1 VSEVVVRGAD
11 VVRVGTVYALGR
23 NYAEHAREMGAP
35 AEPVVFLMPAS
46 ALVTPRGPET
56 LEIAW
61 PEGSAEI
68 HHEVELVLLLG
79 TGVGDGLRLP
89 RDAAERAIR
98 AVGLGLD
105 LTARDLQAQ
114 AKAKGQPWARSKGFP
129 GAAPVTEFVPRGEIA
144 ADWSA
149 LDLSLRV
156 GGATRQADR
165 AASMLLDPPALVAQL
180 SRWFRLEPGDLVFTG
195 TPAGVGPLA
204 PGEEAVARS
213 AALGLEL
220 RVRMAPH

>member
-1 VSEVVVRGAD
+1 VSEIAVRGASP
-11 VVRVGTVYALGR
+11 VRAGTVYALGR

-46 ALVTPRGPET
+46 SLVRGPGLGPA

-61 PEGSAEI
+61 PEGSADV

-79 TGVGDGLRLP
+79 SGGTRLT
-89 RDAAERAIR
+89 REQGESAIA

-105 LTARDLQAQ
+105 LTARDLQAE

-129 GAAPVTEFVPRGEIA
+129 GAAPVSEFVPR
-144 ADWSA
+144 SA
-149 LDLSLRV
+149 LAVAWPEIDLSLTV
-156 GGATRQADR
+156 GGALRQSDR
-165 AASMLLDPPALVAQL
+165 AASMLLDPPAIVAQL
-180 SRWFRLEPGDLVFTG
+180 SRWFLLQPGDVVFTG

-220 RVRMAPH
+220 RVRMAPL

>member
-1 VSEVVVRGAD
+1 MSEIAVRGGAP
-11 VVRVGTVYALGR
+11 VRAGTVYALGR

-46 ALVTPRGPET
+46 ALVSAPGLGAT

-61 PEGSAEI
+61 PEGSEEV

-79 TGVGDGLRLP
+79 AGGTRLT
-89 RDAAERAIR
+89 REQGEAAIA
-98 AVGLGLD
+98 AAGLGID

-129 GAAPVTEFVPRGEIA
+129 GAAPVSEFVPR
-144 ADWSA
+144 SA
-149 LDLSLRV
+149 LAVAWPEIDLSLTV
-156 GGATRQADR
+156 GGALRQSDR
-165 AASMLLDPPALVAQL
+165 AASMLLDPPAIVAQL
-180 SRWFRLEPGDLVFTG
+180 SRWFLLQPGDLVFTG

>member
-1 VSEVVVRGAD
+1 MIEVVVRGAPP
-11 VVRVGTVYALGR
+11 VRAGTVYALGR

-46 ALVTPRGPET
+46 ALVCSPGAGPA

-61 PEGSAEI
+61 PEGSEEV

-79 TGVGDGLRLP
+79 SGGTHLTREQGE
-89 RDAAERAIR
+89 AAIA
-98 AVGLGLD
+98 AVGLGID

-129 GAAPVTEFVPRGEIA
+129 GAAPVSDFVPRGALTVPWGEI
-144 ADWSA
+144 DLA
-149 LDLSLRV
+149 LTVGETLR
-156 GGATRQADR
+156 QSDR
-165 AASMLLDPPALVAQL
+165 VDSMLLDPPAIVAQL
-180 SRWFRLEPGDLVFTG
+180 SRWFLLQPGDLVFTG
-195 TPAGVGPLA
+195 TPAGVGPIA

-220 RVRMAPH
+220 RARMTPR

>member
-1 VSEVVVRGAD
+1 MSQIAVRGAAP
-11 VVRVGTVYALGR
+11 VRAGTVYALGR

-46 ALVTPRGPET
+46 SLVRGPGSGPA

-61 PEGSAEI
+61 PEGSADV

-79 TGVGDGLRLP
+79 SGGTRLT
-89 RDAAERAIR
+89 REQGESAIAAI
-98 AVGLGLD
+98 GLGLD

-129 GAAPVTEFVPRGEIA
+129 GAAPVSEFVPREALTVAWREI
-144 ADWSA
+144 
-149 LDLSLRV
+149 DLSLTV
-156 GGATRQADR
+156 GGALRQSDR
-165 AASMLLDPPALVAQL
+165 AASMLLDPPAIVAQL
-180 SRWFRLEPGDLVFTG
+180 SRWFLLQPGDLVFTG

-213 AALGLEL
+213 TALGLEL

>member
-1 VSEVVVRGAD
+1 MSEVVVQGAPP
-11 VVRVGTVYALGR
+11 VRAGTIYALGR
-23 NYAEHAREMGAP
+23 NYAEHAKEMGAP

-46 ALVTPRGPET
+46 ALVSGSASGTA

-61 PEGSAEI
+61 PEGSQEV

-79 TGVGDGLRLP
+79 AGGTRLD
-89 RDAAERAIR
+89 REQAESAIA
-98 AVGLGLD
+98 AVGLGID

-129 GAAPVTEFVPRGEIA
+129 GAAPVSPFVPR
-144 ADWSA
+144 SA
-149 LDLSLRV
+149 LSVAWPEIDLELAV
-156 GGATRQADR
+156 GGAVRQADR
-165 AASMLLDPPALVAQL
+165 TSSMLLDPPAIVARL
-180 SRWFRLEPGDLVFTG
+180 SFWFLLQPGDLVFTG

-220 RVRMAPH
+220 RIRMAAR

>member
-1 VSEVVVRGAD
+1 MSEIVVRGAAP
-11 VVRVGTVYALGR
+11 VRVGTVYALGR

-46 ALVTPRGPET
+46 ALVRGPGAEAAI
-56 LEIAW
+56 EIAW
-61 PEGSAEI
+61 PEGSGEV

-79 TGVGDGLRLP
+79 AGGTGLP
-89 RDAAERAIR
+89 REQGEEAIA
-98 AVGLGLD
+98 AVGLGID

-129 GAAPVTEFVPRGEIA
+129 GAAPVGEFVPRGELTVPWGEI
-144 ADWSA
+144 DLA
-149 LDLSLRV
+149 LAV
-156 GGATRQADR
+156 GGMLRQSDR
-165 AASMLLDPPALVAQL
+165 AASMLLDPPAIVARL
-180 SRWFRLEPGDLVFTG
+180 SRWFLLQPGDLVFTG

>member
-1 VSEVVVRGAD
+1 MSEIVVRGGRP
-11 VVRVGTVYALGR
+11 VRPGTVYALGR
-23 NYAEHAREMGAP
+23 NYAEHAKEMGAA

-46 ALVTPRGPET
+46 ALVTAAASGPA

-61 PEGSAEI
+61 PEGSAEV

-79 TGVGDGLRLP
+79 SGGTHLSREQSGS
-89 RDAAERAIR
+89 AIA
-98 AVGLGLD
+98 AVGLGID

-129 GAAPVTEFVPRGEIA
+129 GAAPVSEFVPRAALAVAWPEI
-144 ADWSA
+144 
-149 LDLSLRV
+149 DLSLAV
-156 GGATRQADR
+156 DGALRQSDR
-165 AASMLLDPPALVAQL
+165 AASMLLDPPAIVAQL
-180 SRWFRLEPGDLVFTG
+180 SRWFLLQPGDLVFTG

>member
-1 VSEVVVRGAD
+1 MSEVVVRGSAP
-11 VVRVGTVYALGR
+11 VRAGTVYALGR

-46 ALVTPRGPET
+46 ALAVAPAPGATV
-56 LEIAW
+56 EIAW
-61 PEGSAEI
+61 PEGSAEV

-79 TGVGDGLRLP
+79 AGGTGLTRAEGE
-89 RDAAERAIR
+89 AAIA
-98 AVGLGLD
+98 AAGLGVD

-129 GAAPVTEFVPRGEIA
+129 GAAPVSEFVPRDALRSPWSEI
-144 ADWSA
+144 
-149 LDLSLRV
+149 DLSLAV
-156 GGATRQADR
+156 GGALRQSDR
-165 AASMLLDPPALVAQL
+165 AASMLLDPPAIVAQL
-180 SRWFRLEPGDLVFTG
+180 SRWFALEPGDLVFTG
-195 TPAGVGPLA
+195 TPAGVGPIG

-220 RVRMAPH
+220 RVRMATR